1 MSVLTLA
8 ICCKSSIHIYRLNV
22 TPPYK
27 SIKKPRS
34 SVVLKQE
41 ELLTRSSIKSLLNLR
56 HGESRDIR
64 FRGTT
69 SSSNLFRK
77 ETYKR
82 KYFRVSV
89 EKLCR
94 LKQLPLW
101 GLLGP
106 VRLVFSMQYREEL
119 GIIIIVTQ
127 DL

>member
-8 ICCKSSIHIYRLNV
+8 ICSKSSINIYRLNV
-22 TPPYK
+22 MTPDN
-27 SIKKPRS
+27 SIKNPRS
-34 SVVLKQE
+34 SVDFKQE
-41 ELLTRSSIKSLLNLR
+41 ELTRSSIKSLLNLR
-56 HGESRDIR
+56 HESRDIR

-69 SSSNLFRK
+69 SISTLFRK

-82 KYFRVSV
+82 KYFRVSG

-101 GLLGP
+101 RLLGP
-106 VRLVFSMQYREEL
+106 VRPVSFSMQYREEL
-119 GIIIIVTQ
+119 EIIIIIQ